1 MITIRSAGETLMAAS
16 DRSAFSLDFNR
27 EILDT
32 RRDLIDDSLPLVRS
46 DGHLLTLAEIEA
58 AAIDHAL
65 LVCGSRAAAAQALGI
80 GRSTIYR
87 KVEQIFGRE
96 GCAPLLFGET
106 EQLPACAADGLH
118 SAFDGRPIESR

>member
-1 MITIRSAGETLMAAS
+1 MAAS
-16 DRSAFSLDFNR
+16 ERSAFSLRIDCKT
-27 EILDT
+27 LDT

-46 DGHLLTLAEIEA
+46 DGQLLTMAEIEA

-96 GCAPLLFGET
+96 DCPRMFFAEA
-106 EQLPACAADGLH
+106 EQQPACAVGGIRSSLDGC
-118 SAFDGRPIESR
+118 AIEP

>member
-1 MITIRSAGETLMAAS
+1 MAAS
-16 DRSAFSLDFNR
+16 DRSAFALELNGDGLDP
-27 EILDT
+27 

-46 DGHLLTLAEIEA
+46 DGHLLTMAEIEA

-96 GCAPLLFGET
+96 GSPQLLFRDA
-106 EQLPACAADGLH
+106 EQLPPCTPGGIRSTLDGF
-118 SAFDGRPIESR
+118 AVEPR

>member
-1 MITIRSAGETLMAAS
+1 MAAS
-16 DRSAFSLDFNR
+16 DRSAFSLDFNK
-27 EILDT
+27 EGLDP

-96 GCAPLLFGET
+96 SCAQLLFGDAD
-106 EQLPACAADGLH
+106 QLPASAADGLH
-118 SAFDGRPIESR
+118 STLDGRPVQSR

>member
-1 MITIRSAGETLMAAS
+1 M
-16 DRSAFSLDFNR
+16 
-27 EILDT
+27 
-32 RRDLIDDSLPLVRS
+32 
-46 DGHLLTLAEIEA
+46 AEIEA

-96 GCAPLLFGET
+96 GCPPLLFGEP
-106 EQLPACAADGLH
+106 EQLPARTAGDIRSSLDGCA
-118 SAFDGRPIESR
+118 IEPR

>member
-1 MITIRSAGETLMAAS
+1 M
-16 DRSAFSLDFNR
+16 
-27 EILDT
+27 
-32 RRDLIDDSLPLVRS
+32 
-46 DGHLLTLAEIEA
+46 AEIEA

-96 GCAPLLFGET
+96 GRPPILFGEP
-106 EQLPACAADGLH
+106 EQQPACTVGGIRSSLDGC
-118 SAFDGRPIESR
+118 AIEP